1 MFESALVLSKTIF
14 FLSDVVRVTD
24 ANAVVIMTIV
34 VTLGVVTNIAV
45 IIVAAILVD
54 ILVHV
59 ITSDIIVG
67 VVFITPTFVMYVATD
82 VVVFTA
88 TVASAASENTT

>member
-1 MFESALVLSKTIF
+1 MFESALVRSKTIF

-34 VTLGVVTNIAV
+34 VTLGVVNNIAV